1 MDHAL
6 PFDGGKFRCA
16 EWDMDQSVSV
26 ITASGEEK
34 LDRVAVE
41 EPLQITIDGHPVA
54 VLMRTPGDD
63 EALVTG
69 FLKTEGII
77 RFRAEIRKLVIE
89 ANHAL
94 VFLTDEV
101 EWDVT
106 RLSRNLFSASSCGI
120 CGKATIDAVMGEQ
133 VILND
138 GPMFDRS
145 VLLAAPALLREKQIT
160 FNSTGGLHACGLF
173 SRSGELLVI
182 HEDVGRHNAV
192 DKVIGRALLNELDP
206 TDCFLLVSG
215 RVSFEVMQKALAAG
229 IPMVAAVSAPS
240 SLAIEFATQS
250 NQTLVAFLRPP
261 GFNVYSGAERLNGS
275 ALP

>member
-1 MDHAL
+1 
-6 PFDGGKFRCA
+6 
-16 EWDMDQSVSV
+16 MDQSVSV
-26 ITASGEEK
+26 ITASGEQK

-54 VLMRTPGDD
+54 VLMRTPGED

-77 RFRAEIRKLVIE
+77 RSRAEIRKLAAE

-133 VILND
+133 VILID

-145 VLLAAPALLREKQIT
+145 VLLAAPDLLREKQIT

-173 SRSGELLVI
+173 SRGGELLAI
-182 HEDVGRHNAV
+182 YEDVGRHNAV
-192 DKVIGRALLNELDP
+192 DKVIGGGLLEELDL
-206 TDCFLLVSG
+206 TECFLLVSG

-240 SLAIEFATQS
+240 SLAIAFAQQS

-261 GFNVYSGAERLNGS
+261 TFKVFSGSTRLDWG
-275 ALP
+275 

>member
-1 MDHAL
+1 
-6 PFDGGKFRCA
+6 
-16 EWDMDQSVSV
+16 MDQSVSL
-26 ITASGEEK
+26 ITASGESK

-54 VLMRTPGDD
+54 VLMRTPGED
-63 EALVTG
+63 EVLVTG

-77 RFRAEIRKLVIE
+77 RSKAEIRKLAIE

-101 EWDVT
+101 GWDVT

-133 VILND
+133 VVLKD
-138 GPMFDRS
+138 GPTFDRS
-145 VLLAAPALLREKQIT
+145 VILAAPDRLREKQIT
-160 FNSTGGLHACGLF
+160 FSSTGGLHGCGLF
-173 SRSGELLVI
+173 SRSGELLAI

-192 DKVIGRALLNELDP
+192 DKVIGRALLDEFDP
-206 TDCFLLVSG
+206 TDSFLLVSG
-215 RVSFEVMQKALAAG
+215 RISFEVMQKALAAG

-240 SLAIEFATQS
+240 SLAIEFAKQS

>member
-1 MDHAL
+1 
-6 PFDGGKFRCA
+6 
-16 EWDMDQSVSV
+16 MDQSVSL
-26 ITASGEEK
+26 ITAGGEQK
-34 LDRVAVE
+34 RDRVAVE

-54 VLMRTPGDD
+54 VLMRTPGEDK
-63 EALVTG
+63 ALVTG

-77 RFRAEIRKLVIE
+77 RSTVELRKLGIE

-94 VFLTDEV
+94 VFLTDEA

-133 VILND
+133 MVLDD
-138 GPMFDRS
+138 GPVFDRS
-145 VLLAAPALLREKQIT
+145 VLLGAPILLRERQVT
-160 FNSTGGLHACGLF
+160 FETTGGLHACGLF
-173 SRSGELLVI
+173 SRNGGLLAI

-192 DKVIGRALLNELDP
+192 DKVIGRALLDEVDP

-215 RVSFEVMQKALAAG
+215 RVSFEVVQKALAAG

-240 SLAIEFATQS
+240 SLAIELAKQS

-261 GFNVYSGAERLNGS
+261 GFNVYSGEERLGGS

>member
-1 MDHAL
+1 
-6 PFDGGKFRCA
+6 
-16 EWDMDQSVSV
+16 MDQSVSV
-26 ITASGEEK
+26 ITASGEQK

-77 RFRAEIRKLVIE
+77 RSTTEIRKLVIE

-94 VFLTDEV
+94 VFLTDDV
-101 EWDVT
+101 TWDVT

-133 VILND
+133 RVLKD
-138 GPMFDRS
+138 GPVFDRS
-145 VLLAAPALLREKQIT
+145 VLLAAPELLRERQVT
-160 FNSTGGLHACGLF
+160 FETTGGLHACGLF
-173 SRSGELLVI
+173 NQSGCLLAI
-182 HEDVGRHNAV
+182 HEDIGRHNAV
-192 DKVIGRALLNELDP
+192 DKVIGRALLEDHDLTN
-206 TDCFLLVSG
+206 CCLLVSG

-240 SLAIEFATQS
+240 SLAIEFARQS

-261 GFNVYSGAERLNGS
+261 TFKVFSGSIRLDWG
-275 ALP
+275 

>member
-1 MDHAL
+1 
-6 PFDGGKFRCA
+6 
-16 EWDMDQSVSV
+16 MDQSVSV
-26 ITASGEEK
+26 ITASGVSK

-54 VLMRTPGDD
+54 VLMRTPGED
-63 EALVTG
+63 EALVMG

-77 RFRAEIRKLVIE
+77 RSKTEIRKLAAE

-94 VFLTDEV
+94 AFLTDEV

-133 VILND
+133 TVLKD
-138 GPMFDRS
+138 GPRFAHS
-145 VLLAAPALLREKQIT
+145 VLLNAPALLREKQVT
-160 FNSTGGLHACGLF
+160 FETTGGLHACGLF
-173 SRSGELLVI
+173 NQSGELLAI

-192 DKVIGRALLNELDP
+192 DKVIGSALLDEFDLTN
-206 TDCFLLVSG
+206 CFLLVSG
-215 RVSFEVMQKALAAG
+215 RVSFEVMQKALAAE

-240 SLAIEFATQS
+240 SLAIEFAKQS

-261 GFNVYSGAERLNGS
+261 GFNVYSGAERIS
-275 ALP
+275 

>member
-1 MDHAL
+1 
-6 PFDGGKFRCA
+6 
-16 EWDMDQSVSV
+16 MDQSVSV
-26 ITASGEEK
+26 ITASGESK

-77 RFRAEIRKLVIE
+77 HSRAEIRKLAAE

-133 VILND
+133 AVVRD

-145 VLLAAPALLREKQIT
+145 VLLAAPDLLREKQIT

-173 SRSGELLVI
+173 SRGGELLASY
-182 HEDVGRHNAV
+182 EDVGRHNAV
-192 DKVIGRALLNELDP
+192 DKVIGGGLLEELDL
-206 TDCFLLVSG
+206 TECFLLVSG
-215 RVSFEVMQKALAAG
+215 RVSLEVMQKALAAG

-240 SLAIEFATQS
+240 SLAIEFAQQS

-261 GFNVYSGAERLNGS
+261 TFTVFSGSTRLDWG
-275 ALP
+275 

>member
-1 MDHAL
+1 
-6 PFDGGKFRCA
+6 
-16 EWDMDQSVSV
+16 MDQSVSV
-26 ITASGEEK
+26 ITASGEQK
-34 LDRVAVE
+34 QDRVAVE

-63 EALVTG
+63 ETLVTG

-77 RFRAEIRKLVIE
+77 RFRAEIRKLTIE
-89 ANHAL
+89 TNHAL

-133 VILND
+133 VVLSD
-138 GPMFDRS
+138 GPVFDRS
-145 VLLAAPALLREKQIT
+145 VLLAAPDLLRERQIT

-173 SRSGELLVI
+173 SRNGELLVS

-192 DKVIGRALLNELDP
+192 DKVIGRALLDELDP
-206 TDCFLLVSG
+206 TGCFLLVSG

-240 SLAIEFATQS
+240 SLAIEFAKQS

-261 GFNVYSGAERLNGS
+261 GFNLYSGAERLGGS
-275 ALP
+275 DLP

>member
-1 MDHAL
+1 
-6 PFDGGKFRCA
+6 
-16 EWDMDQSVSV
+16 MDQSVSV
-26 ITASGEEK
+26 ITSCGEEK

-41 EPLQITIDGHPVA
+41 EPLQITIDGHPIA

-63 EALVTG
+63 EVLVTG

-77 RFRAEIRKLVIE
+77 RSKAEIRKLSIE

-106 RLSRNLFSASSCGI
+106 RLSRNFFSASSCGI
-120 CGKATIDAVMGEQ
+120 CGKATIDAVIGEQ
-133 VILND
+133 MVLND
-138 GPMFDRS
+138 GPTFDHS
-145 VLLAAPALLREKQIT
+145 VLLAAPDLLREKQIT

-173 SRSGELLVI
+173 NHSGKLLAI
-182 HEDVGRHNAV
+182 REDVGRHNAV
-192 DKVIGRALLNELDP
+192 DKVIGSSLLDEFDR

-240 SLAIEFATQS
+240 SLAIEFAKQS

-261 GFNVYSGAERLNGS
+261 GFNVYSGLERLGGRD
-275 ALP
+275 LP

>member
-1 MDHAL
+1 MD
-6 PFDGGKFRCA
+6 R
-16 EWDMDQSVSV
+16 SVSV
-26 ITASGEEK
+26 ITASGEQK
-34 LDRVAVE
+34 LDHVAVE

-54 VLMRTPGDD
+54 VLMRTPGED

-77 RFRAEIRKLVIE
+77 RSKADIRKLAIE

-101 EWDVT
+101 IWDVT

-120 CGKATIDAVMGEQ
+120 CGKATIDAVMGEL
-133 VILND
+133 VALNN

-145 VLLAAPALLREKQIT
+145 VLLAAPDLLRERQIT

-173 SRSGELLVI
+173 SRSGELLAI

-192 DKVIGRALLNELDP
+192 DKVIGRALLDELDP
-206 TDCFLLVSG
+206 TECFLLVSG
-215 RVSFEVMQKALAAG
+215 RVSFEVIQKALAAD
-229 IPMVAAVSAPS
+229 IPLVAAISAPS
-240 SLAIEFATQS
+240 SLAVEFALQS

-261 GFNVYSGAERLNGS
+261 GFKVFSGSTRLDWG
-275 ALP
+275 

>member
-1 MDHAL
+1 MDH
-6 PFDGGKFRCA
+6 
-16 EWDMDQSVSV
+16 SVSL
-26 ITASGEEK
+26 ITANGESK

-77 RFRAEIRKLVIE
+77 RARAEIRKLAIE

-94 VFLTDEV
+94 VFLTDVV

-133 VILND
+133 VALSD
-138 GPMFDRS
+138 GPVFDRS
-145 VLLAAPALLREKQIT
+145 VLLAAPELLREKQIT

-173 SRSGELLVI
+173 NRDGDLLAI

-192 DKVIGRALLNELDP
+192 DKVIGRAMVDEFDL
-206 TDCFLLVSG
+206 TDSFLLVSG

-240 SLAIEFATQS
+240 SLAIEFAKQS

-261 GFNVYSGAERLNGS
+261 GFNVYSGAERLPGRD
-275 ALP
+275 LP

>member
-1 MDHAL
+1 
-6 PFDGGKFRCA
+6 
-16 EWDMDQSVSV
+16 MDQSVSL
-26 ITASGEEK
+26 ITASGELK
-34 LDRVAVE
+34 QDRVAVE

-54 VLMRTPGDD
+54 VLMRTPGED

-77 RFRAEIRKLVIE
+77 RSRAEIRKLAIE

-101 EWDVT
+101 EWDAT
-106 RLSRNLFSASSCGI
+106 RLSRNLFSSSSCGI

-133 VILND
+133 VVLNV
-138 GPMFDRS
+138 GPTFDRRA
-145 VLLAAPALLREKQIT
+145 LLAAPDLLREKQIA

-173 SRSGELLVI
+173 NRSGDLLAI

-192 DKVIGRALLNELDP
+192 DKVVGRALLDEFDL
-206 TDCFLLVSG
+206 TDSFLLVSG

-229 IPMVAAVSAPS
+229 VPMVAAVSAPS
-240 SLAIEFATQS
+240 SLAVEFAKQS

-261 GFNVYSGAERLNGS
+261 GFNVYSGAERLLGRD
-275 ALP
+275 LP

>member
-1 MDHAL
+1 
-6 PFDGGKFRCA
+6 
-16 EWDMDQSVSV
+16 MDQSVSV

-34 LDRVAVE
+34 LDHVAVE

-94 VFLTDEV
+94 VFLTDEI

-133 VILND
+133 VVLND
-138 GPMFDRS
+138 GPMFGRS

-206 TDCFLLVSG
+206 KDCFLLVSG